1 MPTMP
6 KTPSTPRSQRPKAL
20 TVFTAAFMAGA
31 VAAVGINRALDVH
44 LAQAKPQVE
53 CEPIF
58 VALRDLAQGS
68 PVTIWDVALR
78 DWPKA
83 MLPTTALRADDRFEG
98 MLVKHPVREG
108 QPLLSVQLMKAEA
121 RTMPSDAVEHV
132 AETYAPRT
140 FQPAP
145 VSQPDA
151 DLWAATDEPTPLV
164 SADTKPA
171 VAPDQVVVVN
181 EPIAME
187 EAISTTKESTPP
199 ATLTAEA
206 APVPTET
213 ALPEPIPAPLAD
225 EVAATVDN
233 PPSATVEEPAPM
245 ATVDQSAASTPAQPE
260 TPAEPAAPAESD
272 RQVQPEPT
280 PAQTVAATPK
290 RYLVVPERI
299 AIQAEASFT
308 SPVPQPEVSVEPNE
322 GLALPPQAQA
332 SPAEVVQQK
341 QAPAKSPATQ
351 GSTARSKSVPRVA
364 QAPTLETHPNT
375 EPQQPVSALDG
386 LFPNLRATFGAV
398 DEEMQKIRRERA
410 AQERNAQE
418 RQQATPAQG
427 RQQASQKQKQQPPQ
441 PNNQPPRSARWP
453 WSFGR

>member
-1 MPTMP
+1 MP
-6 KTPSTPRSQRPKAL
+6 KTPSTTRSQRPKAL
-20 TVFTAAFMAGA
+20 TVFTAAFVAGA

-121 RTMPSDAVEHV
+121 RAIPSDAVEQV

-145 VSQPDA
+145 ASQPDA
-151 DLWAATDEPTPLV
+151 DLWAATHEPTPQAP
-164 SADTKPA
+164 ADAEP
-171 VAPDQVVVVN
+171 VVT
-181 EPIAME
+181 EETISPI
-187 EAISTTKESTPP
+187 KESTPP
-199 ATLTAEA
+199 ATLAAEA
-206 APVPTET
+206 AAPPAEITI
-213 ALPEPIPAPLAD
+213 PEPIPAPMVD
-225 EVAATVDN
+225 EVVTTADI
-233 PPSATVEEPAPM
+233 PPSAAVEEPAPM
-245 ATVDQSAASTPAQPE
+245 ASVDQSAARTPAQPE
-260 TPAEPAAPAESD
+260 TPAEPSEPVQADNPA
-272 RQVQPEPT
+272 QPEST
-280 PAQTVAATPK
+280 PAQPVAATPK

-308 SPVPQPEVSVEPNE
+308 SPVPQTEPQPEPTE
-322 GLALPPQAQA
+322 GLAQPPQAQP

-341 QAPAKSPATQ
+341 QAPAKRPTTQ

-398 DEEMQKIRRERA
+398 DEEMQKIRQERA
-410 AQERNAQE
+410 AQERDAQE
-418 RQQATPAQG
+418 RQHASAAQG
-427 RQQASQKQKQQPPQ
+427 RHQPSQKQKQQPPQ
-441 PNNQPPRSARWP
+441 QNNQPSRSARWP

>member
-1 MPTMP
+1 MP
-6 KTPSTPRSQRPKAL
+6 KTPSTTRSQRPKAL
-20 TVFTAAFMAGA
+20 TVFTAAFVAGA

-121 RTMPSDAVEHV
+121 RATPSDLVEQV

-145 VSQPDA
+145 ASQPDA
-151 DLWAATDEPTPLV
+151 DLWAATHEPTPQAP
-164 SADTKPA
+164 ADAKPV
-171 VAPDQVVVVN
+171 VAPHHDVAVSEPVVT
-181 EPIAME
+181 EETISPI
-187 EAISTTKESTPP
+187 KESTPP
-199 ATLTAEA
+199 ATLAAEA
-206 APVPTET
+206 AATPAEITI
-213 ALPEPIPAPLAD
+213 PEPIPAPMVNEVVTTAD
-225 EVAATVDN
+225 I
-233 PPSATVEEPAPM
+233 PPSATAEEPAPV
-245 ATVDQSAASTPAQPE
+245 ANVDQSVASTPAQPD
-260 TPAEPAAPAESD
+260 TPAEPSEPVQSDTQAE
-272 RQVQPEPT
+272 PEST
-280 PAQTVAATPK
+280 PAQTVAAAPK

-308 SPVPQPEVSVEPNE
+308 SPAPQTAPTESP
-322 GLALPPQAQA
+322 AQPPQDQP
-332 SPAEVVQQK
+332 SSAEVVQQK
-341 QAPAKSPATQ
+341 QAPAKKPTTQ

-386 LFPNLRATFGAV
+386 LFPNLRATFGVV

-410 AQERNAQE
+410 AQERNAQP
-418 RQQATPAQG
+418 RQQATAAQG
-427 RQQASQKQKQQPPQ
+427 RQQPSQQQQQKQKQQPPQ
-441 PNNQPPRSARWP
+441 QNNQPSRSARWP

>member
-1 MPTMP
+1 MP
-6 KTPSTPRSQRPKAL
+6 KTPSTTRSQRPKAL
-20 TVFTAAFMAGA
+20 TVFTAAFVAGA

-121 RTMPSDAVEHV
+121 RAIPADAVEHV

-145 VSQPDA
+145 ASQPDA
-151 DLWAATDEPTPLV
+151 DLWAATHEPTPQAL
-164 SADTKPA
+164 ADAKPV
-171 VAPDQVVVVN
+171 VAPHHDVVASEPVVT
-181 EPIAME
+181 EETISPI
-187 EAISTTKESTPP
+187 KESTPP
-199 ATLTAEA
+199 ATLAAEA
-206 APVPTET
+206 AFPPAEITI
-213 ALPEPIPAPLAD
+213 PEPIPAPMVD
-225 EVAATVDN
+225 EVVTTADI
-233 PPSATVEEPAPM
+233 PPSAAVEEPAPM
-245 ATVDQSAASTPAQPE
+245 ASVDQSTARTPAQPE
-260 TPAEPAAPAESD
+260 TPAEPSEPVQSVTQAE
-272 RQVQPEPT
+272 PEST
-280 PAQTVAATPK
+280 PAQPVAATPR

-308 SPVPQPEVSVEPNE
+308 SPAPQTEPQPEPTE
-322 GLALPPQAQA
+322 GLAQPPQAQP

-341 QAPAKSPATQ
+341 QAPATKPTTQ
-351 GSTARSKSVPRVA
+351 GSTARSKAVPRVA

-398 DEEMQKIRRERA
+398 DEEMQKIRQQRA
-410 AQERNAQE
+410 AQERTAQE
-418 RQQATPAQG
+418 RQQAGAAQG
-427 RQQASQKQKQQPPQ
+427 RQQPSQKQKQQPPQ
-441 PNNQPPRSARWP
+441 QNNQPPRSARWP